1 MTLRRPGGGY
11 GGYYRQRD
19 TPDAYDPSSRR
30 QTVEHWDMP
39 CISWL
44 YRNGYSCDFCTDLDL
59 DRDASVLEGYRLLV
73 GVGHDEYWTE
83 PERQAVEAFI
93 ANGGNVAFFS
103 GNTCWGKVAVI
114 DSSDDTVLEG
124 VGSPGW
130 DPSNPLTSEASLTGV
145 TYLNGGGWWGGH
157 RTDVPYVL
165 FRTNNWVFEGTG
177 LRDGDKLA
185 PRLAL
190 VGYEADGAQYAMQA
204 NVPVVNTAQGSPAT
218 FEILGIAQLLPIGR
232 GDTDVAAGG
241 GWDPGYGAPA
251 GQVPRATMGLYAQ
264 PGRVFNA
271 ATTDW
276 ARVLAAGDTQIGR
289 ITRNVLDSL
298 AQVKQIED
306 VVAVAAYYAKSDAYQ
321 HIVAS
326 TSGGAVRE
334 IFWAPQDPNRSG
346 TGNGELTT
354 FTPGTT
360 VGLAGYYADGDEFQ
374 HVIVATTD
382 GVVTEVFWQP
392 GGPGVRQAQLTSFP
406 AGSIVGVAG
415 YYADGDQFQHVIV
428 ATTDGVV
435 TEVFWQPG
443 GPGVR
448 QAQLTS
454 FPAGSIVG
462 VAGYYADGDQFQHV
476 IVATTDGVV
485 TEVFWQP
492 GGPGVR
498 QAQLTSFPAGSIV
511 GVAGYYADGD
521 QFQHVIVATTDGVVT
536 EVFWQ
541 PGGPGVRQAQ
551 LTSFPAGSIVGVAGY
566 YAGSTKYQHV
576 IAATHR
582 GNLFQTVF

>member
-1 MTLRRPGGGY
+1 MILGYPEQSSVRPGETLAMHISTDAPAFRIDVVRQESAEVPVWNSDWLVGQFAPVPAQAGANLKWPGYDVPVPADWPTGVYLARFVEGDGNGGVNPQPTAPPAPPHPALVDLPDRFGAMLVVRPPPADVRASILYKVPLFTFHAYNSTANGNLYDLGGPVTLRRPGGGY
-11 GGYYRQRD
+11 GGYYRRPD
-19 TPDAYDPSSRR
+19 KPDAYDQSSRR

-39 CISWL
+39 FISWL

-59 DRDASVLEGYRLLV
+59 DRDASVIEGYRLLV

-114 DSSDDTVLEG
+114 DSGDDTVLEG

-130 DPSNPLTSEASLTGV
+130 DPANPLTSEASLTGV

-165 FRTNNWVFEGTG
+165 YRTNNWVFEGTG

-185 PRLAL
+185 PGSAL
-190 VGYEADGAQYAMQA
+190 VGYEADGAQYTMQV

-218 FEILGIAQLLPIGR
+218 LEILGIAQLLPIGQ
-232 GDTDVAAGG
+232 GDTDVAA

-251 GQVPRATMGLYAQ
+251 GRVPRATMGLYTQA
-264 PGRVFNA
+264 GRVFNA

-276 ARVLAAGDTQIGR
+276 ARVLAAGETQIGR

-298 AQVKQIED
+298 AQVKQVED

-321 HIVAS
+321 HVVAG
-326 TSGGAVRE
+326 TTGGVVRE
-334 IFWAPQDPNRSG
+334 IYWAPQDPDRGG
-346 TGNGELTT
+346 TGNGE
-354 FTPGTT
+354 
-360 VGLAGYYADGDEFQ
+360 
-374 HVIVATTD
+374 
-382 GVVTEVFWQP
+382 
-392 GGPGVRQAQLTSFP
+392 LTSFP

-428 ATTDGVV
+428 ATTDGAV

-448 QAQLTS
+448 QGQLTGLTPGDRSDPCES
-454 FPAGSIVG
+454 FSRP
-462 VAGYYADGDQFQHV
+462 
-476 IVATTDGVV
+476 
-485 TEVFWQP
+485 
-492 GGPGVR
+492 
-498 QAQLTSFPAGSIV
+498 
-511 GVAGYYADGD
+511 
-521 QFQHVIVATTDGVVT
+521 
-536 EVFWQ
+536 
-541 PGGPGVRQAQ
+541 
-551 LTSFPAGSIVGVAGY
+551 
-566 YAGSTKYQHV
+566 
-576 IAATHR
+576 
-582 GNLFQTVF
+582 